1 MSILANIPEDISQKV
16 DSISTLSRED
26 KIKLREEIRKNGI
39 ELVTKLEKEPSVED
53 AQVAQEYRKVLSIVD
68 EAIAK
73 DDKEAEELASIT
85 EELKDV
91 FSDKDNEVADDN
103 DEVNTDSNQE
113 ETTETELATDN
124 TDSEVPVEE
133 PKSKNDDKE
142 DEENDEEFSEK
153 DIEEKEDAVK
163 ASDEDESD
171 ELIELASKP
180 VGTTQVT
187 KVSTTE
193 EAVDK
198 ADKGDEDSVKELE
211 AQKSGEVDK
220 TSQETKLEVET
231 DPEAVEAEEQVNTE
245 EKNTVNTD
253 KPSEEEL
260 KNEKSSKKQE
270 SELALHDES
279 AVNAIEK
286 SEPQVTIT
294 AGADLGQGFHVGQRL
309 AGLSDVARGLMN
321 RVHAMGNTSGGDGE
335 KHTVATFSLND
346 GVIDRLSSTNVVEN
360 TRKFEAI
367 SGKSDESIVASGGL
381 FGPVETRYDLY
392 TIGEKV
398 RPVKDALPTF
408 GAERGGVR
416 YTLSPTLKSVQSA
429 VSLWTLED
437 DKAAQVGQT
446 SKVKPTLVVRAGEEV
461 TVYTDAIP
469 LSLTFGNFGAR
480 FAPEAVEAHIEMAM
494 IQQARFAETRL
505 LTRIGALSTA
515 VTTEK
520 KFGAA
525 RDIFRHIDQAV
536 AGYRSRNRIGSKV
549 TMTAIFPT
557 WFREALRADLVTQAP
572 GDGLDTFS
580 VADNLIDSWF
590 ADRNIKAVWSLDGEA
605 GQIFGEQTAGALL
618 DFPDDLVWY
627 LFAEGTFVFLDG
639 GELNLG
645 IVRDSTLNS
654 TNDYQMFV
662 ETFEGVAKF
671 GNESL
676 KITSK
681 LAIAGSYAGAT
692 DVADLL
698 A

>member
-1 MSILANIPEDISQKV
+1 MSILANIPEEISQKV
-16 DSISTLSRED
+16 DNLSALSRED
-26 KIKLREEIRKNGI
+26 KLKLRDEIRKSGV
-39 ELVTKLEKEPSVED
+39 ELVAKLEKEPSVED
-53 AQVAQEYRKVLSIVD
+53 AQLAQEYRKVLSVVD
-68 EAIAK
+68 EAVAK
-73 DDKEAEELASIT
+73 DEKEAEELALLA

-91 FSDKDNEVADDN
+91 FSDKESDDKSDEEAVAEPDNKD
-103 DEVNTDSNQE
+103 
-113 ETTETELATDN
+113 ETERAVD
-124 TDSEVPVEE
+124 EEKEE
-133 PKSKNDDKE
+133 PKTKPDTEEDGEVEKDK
-142 DEENDEEFSEK
+142 EEFSEEPVEEI
-153 DIEEKEDAVK
+153 IEQVVEE
-163 ASDEDESD
+163 E
-171 ELIELASKP
+171 ELELASKP

-187 KVSTTE
+187 KVSTAE

-198 ADKGDEDSVKELE
+198 ADKGDDNSVKELE
-211 AQKSGEVDK
+211 AQKSGKVDETK
-220 TSQETKLEVET
+220 SETKLEVET
-231 DPEAVEAEEQVNTE
+231 DPNAVEAEEQVKTE
-245 EKNTVNTD
+245 EKNTVNTS

-260 KNEKSSKKQE
+260 KNEKSSEKQE

-279 AVNAIEK
+279 AVDAIEK
-286 SEPQVTIT
+286 AEPQVTIT

-309 AGLSDVARGLMN
+309 TGLSDVARGLMN

-346 GVIDRLSSTNVVEN
+346 GVIDRLSSTNVIEN
-360 TRKFEAI
+360 TRKFESVA
-367 SGKSDESIVASGGL
+367 GKGEDAIVASGGL
-381 FGPVETRYDLY
+381 YGPVETRYDLY

-416 YTLSPTLKSVQSA
+416 YTISPTLKSVQSA

-446 SKVKPTLVVRAGEEV
+446 TKVKPTLAVRAGEEV

-469 LSLTFGNFGAR
+469 LSLTFSNFGAR

-536 AGYRSRNRIGSKV
+536 AGYRSRNRIGTKV
-549 TMTAIFPT
+549 AMTAIFPT
-557 WFREALRADLVTQAP
+557 WFREALRADLVAQAP
-572 GDGLDTFS
+572 GDGLDTFA
-580 VADNLIDSWF
+580 VADNRIDSWF
-590 ADRNIKAVWSLDGEA
+590 SARNIKAVWTLDGET

-618 DFPDDLVWY
+618 DFPDDLIWY

-671 GNESL
+671 GSEAL

-681 LAIAGSYAGAT
+681 LAIAGSYAQAT